1 MIRDRLFK
9 KSGIIRRLM
18 VRHYSK
24 KENGVWRSATLRD
37 LYEKHRGIKAGAMSY
52 GWTSDLI
59 DGPAVIGNY
68 TSIGKNFRRICV
80 NHDISA
86 ATTHPCVFNPVV
98 GWVDKDLRERTTISI
113 GSDVWIGDNVTVL
126 PSCAS
131 IGNGAVIAAGAVVT
145 KDVPPY
151 EIWGGVPAK
160 LIKKRF
166 SDDIILQLERSEWW
180 NRPEEE
186 LKRLKNSFADPAG
199 FLEALGKDD
208 R

>member
-1 MIRDRLFK
+1 
-9 KSGIIRRLM
+9 M

-24 KENGVWRSATLRD
+24 KENGAWRSATLRE
-37 LYEKHRGIKAGAMSY
+37 LYEKNRGITAGAMSY
-52 GWTSDLI
+52 GWTSDLL

-80 NHDISA
+80 NHTTSTV
-86 ATTHPCVFNPVV
+86 TTHPCIFNPVV
-98 GWVDKDLRERTTISI
+98 GWVDKDVRERTRIVI
-113 GSDVWIGDNVTVL
+113 GNDVWIGDNVTVL

-145 KDVPPY
+145 KDIPPY

-160 LIKKRF
+160 MIRKRF
-166 SDDIILQLERSEWW
+166 SDEIIEQLEESEWW

-186 LKRLKNSFADPAG
+186 LKALKDSFEDPVR
-199 FLEALGKDD
+199 FLAALKKES
-208 R
+208 